1 MSDTILLKPG
11 KLTPEDF
18 EEMKKHAPRG
28 GKVIHNIFRN
38 LEDPV
43 FLKLAEE
50 IATSHHEKWNGAG
63 YPYGLRGEEIPLAA
77 RIMAAADVY
86 DALVSPR
93 VYKEP
98 ISPEEALAII
108 EGDSGAHFDP
118 EVIRA
123 MASIRDALIAEAKKP
138 VEREDS

>member
-1 MSDTILLKPG
+1 
-11 KLTPEDF
+11 
-18 EEMKKHAPRG
+18 
-28 GKVIHNIFRN
+28 VIRDIFRN

-43 FLKLAEE
+43 FLKTAEE
-50 IATSHHEKWNGAG
+50 IATSHHEKWNGKG
-63 YPYGLRGEEIPLAA
+63 YPYGLKGEEIPLAA

-98 ISPEEALAII
+98 ITPEEALAII

-118 EVIRA
+118 DVVRA
-123 MASIRDALIAEAKKP
+123 MAAIREELIAEAKRP
-138 VEREDS
+138 IQAAAD